1 VKRLASWL
9 GISLLVI
16 WGPRCAA
23 QPAPEP
29 PEVGLEEKLGE
40 IVPARTRLVDETGG
54 GVELGKLLGKPT
66 ILTLN
71 YFRCASVCS
80 PQLNGVASA
89 LNGVALEPGRDFQVL
104 TVSFDPRD
112 TPGIAKK
119 KRENYLKLMNRPF
132 PPSAWR
138 FLTGAEEATRSLADS
153 VGYRFAKQGGEYAHP
168 AAIMILSPEG
178 QVTRYLYGTRFLR
191 ADVEMALREA
201 AQGLARPTVT
211 QPLGFCYVYDPMGR
225 RYVFSVTR
233 AAGTMILVLGVVF
246 AVALLARSRRR
257 AQAP

>member
-1 VKRLASWL
+1 M
-9 GISLLVI
+9 
-16 WGPRCAA
+16 A
-23 QPAPEP
+23 QTVPAPP
-29 PEVGLEEKLGE
+29 QVGLEEKLGE
-40 IVPARTRLVDETGG
+40 RVPTRARLADEMGG
-54 GVELGKLLGKPT
+54 VVELGQLLGKPT

-71 YFRCASVCS
+71 YYRCASICS

-112 TPGIAKK
+112 TPEIAKR

-138 FLTGAEEATRSLADS
+138 FLTGAEQATRSLADS
-153 VGYRFAKQGGEYAHP
+153 VGYRFARQGGEYAHP

-178 QVTRYLYGTRFLR
+178 KVTRYLYGTNFLA

-211 QPLGFCYVYDPMGR
+211 QPLGFCYVYDPEGR
-225 RYVFSVTR
+225 RTVFSVTR
-233 AAGTMILVLGVVF
+233 AAGGVILVLGVAF
-246 AVALLARSRRR
+246 AVVLLARKRRR
-257 AQAP
+257 EPVP